1 MLTDVGTEGEDPDP
15 DSVPDAEVDFVA
27 EAEDS
32 SVVEAED
39 AFVLEAADESVLVE
53 EDEDDSAAVTHT
65 MSASYPQHKA
75 LTSSTY

>member
-1 MLTDVGTEGEDPDP
+1 MVAEGEDPDP
-15 DSVPDAEVDFVA
+15 DSVPDA

-39 AFVLEAADESVLVE
+39 AFVLEAEDECVLVE
-53 EDEDDSAAVTHT
+53 EDEDDSAAVTYI
-65 MSASYPQHKA
+65 MLASYPQHKA